1 MEVKRK
7 RGQENGTKQKL
18 KNKTERVT
26 GLGRRTRHTLYI
38 LIIAVIITDI
48 HCIVHKHTER
58 CTCSQVN
65 KLYCANVQIVQ
76 VHSKCFNLYFNSNI
90 SKNLSAVAFNFGMK
104 VDLCMVYILM
114 VTLITLTLMQGQSG
128 SAEEHRQTHTH
139 THSLV
144 DSIFS
149 KSLRTLITKS
159 MYIIT
164 SKINID
170 DHHHAQS
177 GKEWQ
182 Q

>member
-1 MEVKRK
+1 MCVCECVPRK
-7 RGQENGTKQKL
+7 RLLSLRHDNASRVNYIDLDLHARSHRYKTKCS
-18 KNKTERVT
+18 
-26 GLGRRTRHTLYI
+26 
-38 LIIAVIITDI
+38 IISESFRAMPITF
-48 HCIVHKHTER
+48 VVR
-58 CTCSQVN
+58 
-65 KLYCANVQIVQ
+65 IVQ